1 MKACALALAHTVI
14 YTSEKRGSDESGD
27 GSRERP
33 FKSVL
38 QALRAADG
46 KEPLPVIKVDA
57 KAEGEV
63 SLPLDERARRSGGG
77 GLVASM
83 HHTPT
88 HSRPVHVYKCAM
100 CT

>member
-1 MKACALALAHTVI
+1 MCKTVDSLARAHTVT

-63 SLPLDERARRSGGG
+63 SRWTNAEVWRRRPGCLG
-77 GLVASM
+77 ASY
-83 HHTPT
+83 TD
-88 HSRPVHVYKCAM
+88 AF
-100 CT
+100 